1 MKKTSIIILTY
12 NHLEYTKECIRS
24 IQKYTDSDSYE
35 IIIVDN
41 LSTDGTREWL
51 KKQKNLKVIFNSEN
65 LGFPKGCNQGIA
77 LADSKNDILLLNNDT
92 IVTTNRLK
100 NLQICLYSDPK
111 IGAVGSIC
119 NHNENLQDC
128 DFEYDDFGTMQ
139 KLAKKNNRSNP
150 NLWEEKNFLIGFC
163 LLIKREVIHKI
174 GMLDEKYTPGY
185 IEDNDLS
192 LRIIQLGYR
201 LALCHDSFI
210 HHYLG
215 SSFRSD
221 LTKFYPI
228 LEKNRQYFKNK
239 WGFSTLAFDE
249 IKDGSIRLLEKPTKI
264 LEFDCGIGSTLLKIK
279 YQYKDVVIHG
289 IESNASKRE
298 IVSQLAKTFSSLEE
312 VLEYDYDYILIG
324 NILETIENPENLL
337 MKLKKYLRDGGY
349 IIGEIHN
356 TASIQNML
364 ALLNDCWYYR
374 AMNTRNQFTIHDID
388 LLFSKSGYQNSFL
401 FSWYTTLNTEEQKL
415 LEFLN
420 EKYPKNYDIVS
431 YTFRYQ
437 K

>member
-1 MKKTSIIILTY
+1 M
-12 NHLEYTKECIRS
+12 
-24 IQKYTDSDSYE
+24 
-35 IIIVDN
+35 
-41 LSTDGTREWL
+41 
-51 KKQKNLKVIFNSEN
+51 
-65 LGFPKGCNQGIA
+65 
-77 LADSKNDILLLNNDT
+77 
-92 IVTTNRLK
+92 
-100 NLQICLYSDPK
+100 
-111 IGAVGSIC
+111 
-119 NHNENLQDC
+119 
-128 DFEYDDFGTMQ
+128 
-139 KLAKKNNRSNP
+139 
-150 NLWEEKNFLIGFC
+150 
-163 LLIKREVIHKI
+163 
-174 GMLDEKYTPGY
+174 
-185 IEDNDLS
+185 
-192 LRIIQLGYR
+192 
-201 LALCHDSFI
+201 
-210 HHYLG
+210 
-215 SSFRSD
+215 
-221 LTKFYPI
+221 
-228 LEKNRQYFKNK
+228 
-239 WGFSTLAFDE
+239 AFDE

-337 MKLKKYLRDGGY
+337 MELKKYLRDGGY
-349 IIGEIHN
+349 IIGKIHN